1 MSVILNLIWFIL
13 GGFAAGCA
21 WLLAAL
27 ILGITIVGLPW
38 AMAAGRI
45 GLFSFFPFGSKVV
58 DRSSITGREDM
69 GTGGFGF
76 LLNVIWFV
84 LGGWYVALVHLVVGV
99 LLLLPILTIPFALQ
113 HFKLAGIA
121 MAPVGKTV
129 VPA

>member
-1 MSVILNLIWFIL
+1 MRMSVILNLIWFIL

-38 AMAAGRI
+38 AMAVGRI
-45 GLFSFFPFGSKVV
+45 GLFSFFPV
-58 DRSSITGREDM
+58 
-69 GTGGFGF
+69 
-76 LLNVIWFV
+76 
-84 LGGWYVALVHLVVGV
+84 
-99 LLLLPILTIPFALQ
+99 ALQ
-113 HFKLAGIA
+113 HFKLASIA